1 MLWCLQKKIK
11 KKRTVLW
18 TNATLMFSLVHCS
31 FRDIWQRCDIFC
43 ICLDFIFHC
52 FFYAHIKT
60 FIRTWILCCCCCL
73 CFEFSIWSS
82 DGFHL
87 FLSFVFLVLK
97 RFVIRYYNLTSCM
110 NKNNCNCF
118 VSFHVKKMLCCSSS
132 VGPYLWG
139 FDACIFLY
147 DYVVRHL
154 RVFAFESMMEKYVGV
169 YIVCNET

>member
-1 MLWCLQKKIK
+1 M
-11 KKRTVLW
+11 TVIFQNDFSIWFRNFHSSIFFRVLNFYPLFFLC
-18 TNATLMFSLVHCS
+18 THKNA
-31 FRDIWQRCDIFC
+31 
-43 ICLDFIFHC
+43 
-52 FFYAHIKT
+52 AT
-60 FIRTWILCCCCCL
+60 FIHTSILCCCCCL

-82 DGFHL
+82 NGFHL

-139 FDACIFLY
+139 FDACIFFIWLCCASSSSFCFWKH
-147 DYVVRHL
+147 DGKICWCVHRMQWNVVRFVEL
-154 RVFAFESMMEKYVGV
+154 TF
-169 YIVCNET
+169 CQT